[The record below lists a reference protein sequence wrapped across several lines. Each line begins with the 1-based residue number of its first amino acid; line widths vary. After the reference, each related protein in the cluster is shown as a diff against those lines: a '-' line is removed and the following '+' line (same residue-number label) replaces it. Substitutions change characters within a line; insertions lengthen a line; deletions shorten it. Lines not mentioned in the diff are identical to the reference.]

1 MTSPVSVV
9 CIKNDLFIWK
19 INTAACSMQTW
30 QIQSISRPH
39 NMEVWGEWQTDEL
52 TIETLAWRR
61 ALFSSWSCLQ
71 RNLYVSSSIFNTL
84 FSCFKRDMRFF
95 SLWATDEVL
104 SSALMSLSLNPVT
117 SIEELNE
124 LAILET
130 LDYHNALR
138 VLSDFFKNY
147 FFYFILKTLVIG
159 VMWVMRPNL
168 NGHPELT
175 CRTDVF
181 VLFSWTLT

>member
-71 RNLYVSSSIFNTL
+71 RNLHVSSSIFNTL

-159 VMWVMRPNL
+159 VMWVVRPTL

-181 VLFSWTLT
+181 VLFHEL